1 VRGPIFALPIIA
13 ALTIVGCRA
22 VHEPPEGF
30 RGLAWGAPVPAG
42 WTFAGNEDELFGGMD
57 TYVNPKEDTTFGDAK
72 LETIR
77 YYFWQN
83 RLLNVVLK
91 FNGYPNQEKVLREC
105 EKQFGRSPR
114 HRWAGTRAIITFQY
128 SEKEQE
134 GRLDMMSTVVLE
146 AARAFEMAH
155 LKKHPR
161 TAR

>member
-72 LETIR
+72 LE
-77 YYFWQN
+77 
-83 RLLNVVLK
+83 
-91 FNGYPNQEKVLREC
+91 GYPNQEKVLREC